1 MNMSLSQIIQLGRRY
16 LKRWPERA
24 ELSQYFREYHQVVVA
39 RFVCKYAIHFAGVIV
54 VLPIAFSSY
63 ALLPQAAV
71 SAVFVLSMP
80 IQAYIMLGLQA
91 DKLLPPGL
99 ASWYK
104 EGVAKFNQQGGDIK
118 LSTAKP
124 KYFDLVELLN
134 VTFSGRA

>member
-16 LKRWPERA
+16 LKRWPERG
-24 ELSQYFREYHQVVVA
+24 ELSQYFREYHQIVVA
-39 RFVCKYAIHFAGVIV
+39 RFVCKNAIHFAGLIV
-54 VLPIAFSSY
+54 VLPIAFGNF
-63 ALLPQAAV
+63 AMLPQAVV
-71 SAVFVLSMP
+71 SAAFIFSMP

-91 DKLLPPGL
+91 DKFLPPGL

-104 EGVAKFNQQGGDIK
+104 EGVAKYNQQGGEIK

-134 VTFSGRA
+134 VTYSK

>member
-16 LKRWPERA
+16 LKRWPERG
-24 ELSQYFREYHQVVVA
+24 ELSQYFREYHQIVVA
-39 RFVCKYAIHFAGVIV
+39 RFVCKNAIHFAGLIV
-54 VLPIAFSSY
+54 VLPIAFGNFGM
-63 ALLPQAAV
+63 LPQAVV
-71 SAVFVLSMP
+71 SAAFIFSMP

-91 DKLLPPGL
+91 DKFLPPGL

-104 EGVAKFNQQGGDIK
+104 EGVAKYNQQGGEIK

-134 VTFSGRA
+134 VTYSK